1 MIDEKKLKKEL
12 AELSMKCPYSVLDDR
27 FALYTECFEKA
38 MNLVKDQPKV
48 GEWISVE
55 EGLPKIGQDILAT
68 CSNGEVDAGF
78 YGWNDDWNL
87 DYIDIE
93 AHPVIAWM
101 PFPEPYRKEDKLM
114 INDKDI
120 HAGVVFEGLANN
132 KKIVVENVIES
143 KDGVRYVSFYDD
155 KNKKHQVS
163 YELFK
168 RSLLKRCN

>member
-114 INDKDI
+114 KEVKCLLDGHALLEYIGNYYEYIGSENGKFIFQNVNDDSHIK
-120 HAGVVFEGLANN
+120 L
-132 KKIVVENVIES
+132 
-143 KDGVRYVSFYDD
+143 
-155 KNKKHQVS
+155 S
-163 YELFK
+163 YEQ
-168 RSLLKRCN
+168 LLLNDIYRLIQKGR

>member
-1 MIDEKKLKKEL
+1 MINEKKLIEEL
-12 AELSMKCPYSVLDDR
+12 EDWKNESPD
-27 FALYTECFEKA
+27 TEEESIWNNAINQCIRE
-38 MNLVKDQPKV
+38 VKRQPKV

-68 CSNGEVDAGF
+68 CSNGEVDADF

-114 INDKDI
+114 KEVKCLLDGHALLEYIGNYYEYIGSENGKFIFQNVNDDSHIK
-120 HAGVVFEGLANN
+120 L
-132 KKIVVENVIES
+132 
-143 KDGVRYVSFYDD
+143 
-155 KNKKHQVS
+155 S
-163 YELFK
+163 YEQ
-168 RSLLKRCN
+168 LLLNDIYRLIQKGR